1 MIGVIAQAAE
11 RGVVEEFFQLFKTP
25 WEFYREGRSYDVV
38 VVTADEVPD
47 VDAKLVL
54 VYGAELKRRDPV
66 ATTLTA
72 LSEGRTVLIDYQGSR
87 VPVYGAVRVFEKGEG
102 GIPCITADAGIVGV
116 KVPSSDC
123 TMLRLGYSLFR
134 EVEYLLSV
142 GQAPVNTHTPTL
154 DMHIMMLRDWILD
167 AGITLLEIPPSPSG
181 HRFAVCLTHDI
192 DFLRI
197 RDHKFDHTM
206 WGFLYRSTV
215 GAVCNFLRR
224 RISWRRL
231 VRSWCAAASLPLVHL
246 GWAKDFWLP
255 FDWYLQVEKNLPST
269 YFLIPFKHHAGDRA
283 AGRHAKRRATSY
295 DISDIPEWTATLI
308 REARELAVHG
318 IDSWH
323 SRDRGREEL
332 RAIETATGRSDIGV
346 RMHWLWNNANTFGGV
361 LTILWHDRSH
371 GPERFW
377 GDFYARLLGEL
388 KSLDPWF
395 ATGGQVTNWFRQ
407 RREVVFEY
415 PSAHGPDHLHVRYRG
430 ERVDPPLTLRVHCP
444 NGPAEE
450 CHPVS
455 GQACRTT
462 DIPWTGESEA
472 EFAQLL
478 REVSNPPAQTH
489 LALPSYP

>member
-72 LSEGRTVLIDYQGSR
+72 LSEARNVLIDYQGSR

-142 GQAPVNTHTPTL
+142 GQPPENAHTPTL

-167 AGITLLEIPPSPSG
+167 AGITLLEVPPSPSG
-181 HRFAVCLTHDI
+181 HRFAVCLT
-192 DFLRI
+192 
-197 RDHKFDHTM
+197 
-206 WGFLYRSTV
+206 
-215 GAVCNFLRR
+215 
-224 RISWRRL
+224 
-231 VRSWCAAASLPLVHL
+231 
-246 GWAKDFWLP
+246 

-444 NGPAEE
+444 KGPAEE